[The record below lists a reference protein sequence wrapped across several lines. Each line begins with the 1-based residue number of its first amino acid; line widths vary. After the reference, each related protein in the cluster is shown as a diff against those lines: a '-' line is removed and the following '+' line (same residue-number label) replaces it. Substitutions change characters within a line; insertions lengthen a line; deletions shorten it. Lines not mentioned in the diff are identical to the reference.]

1 MRQNRSHPP
10 RIGLTGS
17 AGVGKTTLAL
27 TLAATL
33 DVPVAE
39 EPMRA
44 RLRAGFSLHSLSREE
59 HRTLL
64 AGDAAGLESLA
75 EGEAHR
81 GGFVADRTPLDY
93 AAFWLCAGYAA
104 DDPVGTDALIQR
116 AAAAVAG
123 WDLVVVL
130 PWGAF
135 PVEDDGYRYPNPWHQ
150 LHVQTVMEGL
160 CRRYVPAERLAFL
173 PESLLDPEARCA
185 WVLRRLSTA
194 SR

>member
-1 MRQNRSHPP
+1 MMHNRSHPP

-33 DVPVAE
+33 DVPAVE

-44 RLRAGFSLHSLSREE
+44 RLRAGFSLHSLSRDE
-59 HRTLL
+59 HRALL
-64 AGDAAGLESLA
+64 DDDAAGLEALP
-75 EGEAHR
+75 EAD
-81 GGFVADRTPLDY
+81 GFVADRTPLDY

-104 DDPVGTDALIQR
+104 DDPAGTGALVQR
-116 AAAAVAG
+116 AAAAVAR

-173 PESLLDPEARCA
+173 PDSLTAPEARCA
-185 WVLRRLSTA
+185 WVLRRLSA
-194 SR
+194 AR